1 MKHSIRATWASSSY
15 TLTLLLIMFID
26 GVGMSLVLPLIG
38 DLFSTGPNSIIAAN
52 TPSWLSYFY
61 YGGSLACFSGA
72 MIIGAAAL
80 GQLSDQKGRKY
91 SLYLSLIGAIIGYL
105 ICAFAIYI
113 SAPILFLSG
122 RVIDGLTAGSI
133 PVAQA
138 MLTDVDGQQNKITSI
153 GKVMFALT
161 SGYMFG
167 PIIASVAFSSKQ
179 HLLSLPFIL
188 VALLCLACI
197 SLLSLIPDTS
207 QMEEKKTRLD
217 LTIAL
222 RQIKAL
228 LVMPNIRLGLLIFF
242 LFQCAWTLFYQC
254 LPKLALPVINLYGG
268 NASLVMAEVGIGMC
282 FAFCLVVPKVQTLST
297 KRVVPDCSLLF
308 TLASATLL
316 TLSVNFFSF
325 QVLSTLMAIL
335 YAVGYS
341 AMLAFLVSISDD
353 HQRGLIFGS
362 IASIC
367 AISATVTALLGSTI
381 ISINYNLLILVLF
394 VTSLV
399 ALVLFSKM
407 SRETVANTA

>member
-297 KRVVPDCSLLF
+297 KRVVFYCFLLF

-316 TLSVNFFSF
+316 TLSV
-325 QVLSTLMAIL
+325 L